1 MIRVF
6 DIPEA
11 EIEMLAIRARGP
23 GGQHV
28 NKVSSAIHLRF
39 DVYASS
45 LPDRVKLRLSKLEDV
60 QLSRAGVI
68 VIKAQRFRSQGKNRA
83 DALAR
88 LEALFVRAQRARK
101 RRKPTKPTRASV
113 KRRLDSK
120 RKQSE
125 QKKLRGN
132 IPKD

>member
-68 VIKAQRFRSQGKNRA
+68 VIKAQRFRSQEKNRA

-88 LEALFVRAQRARK
+88 LDALFVRAQRASK

-125 QKKLRGN
+125 QKKLRGSV
-132 IPKD
+132 PKD

>member
-39 DVYASS
+39 DVYGSS
-45 LPDRVKLRLSKLEDV
+45 LPDRVKLRLSKLEDA

-68 VIKAQRFRSQGKNRA
+68 VIKAQRFRSQEKNRA

-88 LEALFVRAQRARK
+88 LDALFVRAQRARK